1 MFFDQALGA
10 LLRPCSW
17 LAWAKFKGSLPR
29 NSKDEYLVSDQALGA
44 LLRPSLHVYV
54 RSILQLA
61 GLGYRRNHSAAASKP
76 NQLTKTKGN

>member
-29 NSKDEYLVSDQALGA
+29 DSKDEYLVSDQALGE
-44 LLRPSLHVYV
+44 LLRPETQESQYLTLHVTV
-54 RSILQLA
+54 RSTLQLA
-61 GLGYRRNHSAAASKP
+61 GLG
-76 NQLTKTKGN
+76 